1 MTRRTTSIF
10 RCFAAI
16 AVFVWTTA
24 VTAQTPDSLILD
36 DVYEAAGTSAATD
49 SSLTAAYAQYG
60 IDISEVACRAL
71 YAKALEWMGVPYR
84 YGSNSTKAIDCSG
97 LVKKLTI
104 GLLVEELRGGSRDI
118 YQQCDP
124 IDRSMLSEGD
134 LVFFK
139 IRKSQISHVGI
150 YLQNNKF
157 IHATVQR
164 GVIIS
169 DLDEPYYKTY
179 FFGAGRLR

>member
-1 MTRRTTSIF
+1 MRLTSFTIHFFIF
-10 RCFAAI
+10 ISALAI
-16 AVFVWTTA
+16 SAMLR
-24 VTAQTPDSLILD
+24 AQPADSLGSG
-36 DVYEAAGTSAATD
+36 DVYEAASESATTD
-49 SSLTAAYAQYG
+49 SSLTVAYAKYG

-71 YAKALEWMGVPYR
+71 YSKALEWMGVPYR
-84 YGSNSTKAIDCSG
+84 YGSSSTKSIDCSG

-179 FFGAGRLR
+179 FFGAARLR

>member
-1 MTRRTTSIF
+1 MMRKFLLQSF
-10 RCFAAI
+10 LCSA
-16 AVFVWTTA
+16 
-24 VTAQTPDSLILD
+24 SLILSFALKAQPAD
-36 DVYEAAGTSAATD
+36 SLSTVDVYEAASEAAITD
-49 SSLTAAYAQYG
+49 SSLSAAYAQYG
-60 IDISEVACRAL
+60 IEISELACRAL
-71 YAKALEWMGVPYR
+71 YSKALEWMGVPYR

-124 IDRSMLSEGD
+124 IERSMLSEGD

-179 FFGAGRLR
+179 FFGAARLR

>member
-1 MTRRTTSIF
+1 MTPRRIVLRSVFLVTML
-10 RCFAAI
+10 FAWMI
-16 AVFVWTTA
+16 S
-24 VTAQTPDSLILD
+24 TAQEGDSLNPVDI
-36 DVYEAAGTSAATD
+36 YQSAGESTQTD
-49 SSLTAAYAQYG
+49 SSLTAAYAEYG

-71 YAKALEWMGVPYR
+71 YSKALEWIGIPYR
-84 YGSNSTKAIDCSG
+84 YGASSTKAIDCSG

-179 FFGAGRLR
+179 YFGAGRLR